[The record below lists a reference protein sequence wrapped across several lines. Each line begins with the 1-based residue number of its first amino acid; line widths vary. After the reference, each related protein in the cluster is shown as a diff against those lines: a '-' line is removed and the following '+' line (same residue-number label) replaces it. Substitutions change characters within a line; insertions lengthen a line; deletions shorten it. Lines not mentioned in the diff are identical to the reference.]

1 MGYNMVY
8 YLTSG
13 SDAERSNSMTEQ
25 DVLMTIDGLKKM
37 EEDLEHLKTV
47 RRKEVAARIKQAIE
61 FGDIS
66 ENSEYEDAKNEQ
78 AFIEGQILNMEKMLK
93 NARVIDEDQVAMD
106 IISEYSNITVE
117 NLDSGEIMS
126 FQIVGSVEAKPFEHK
141 ISNESPVGKAVL
153 GHHVDD
159 ELEVIAPVGVI
170 RLRIVSID
178 K

>member
-1 MGYNMVY
+1 M
-8 YLTSG
+8 
-13 SDAERSNSMTEQ
+13 AEQE
-25 DVLMTIDGLKKM
+25 VLMTHEGLKKM
-37 EEDLEHLKTV
+37 EDDLEYLKTV

-93 NARVIDEDQVAMD
+93 NARVVDGVDLNMNIV
-106 IISEYSNITVE
+106 SEYSSLTVTNI
-117 NLDSGEIMS
+117 DSNETMS
-126 FQIVGSVEAKPFEHK
+126 FQIVGSVEAKPFERK

-153 GHHVDD
+153 GHKVGD
-159 ELEVIAPVGVI
+159 EVEVVTPSGLI
-170 RLRIVSID
+170 RLVIVSIN